1 MTRTFTD
8 KHGYKDLCKDLLNK
22 DISKLGLDMSLE
34 SLVENTKYVSTDD
47 LLNDIGNGSISITDL
62 VKNISLRDTKTEQI
76 TQNEFVDNIT
86 DSINV
91 LGVGDL
97 LTRLAKCCTP
107 IKGMK
112 IIGYITRNRGVT
124 VHDKKCTNILSEKE
138 VDRFIS
144 VSWGLNETLYS
155 VRIYVEAIDRVGL
168 LKDITS
174 LLSDERINITGS
186 MTENKDDNSYI
197 TLDIYVKSM
206 SQLNS
211 VFTKIENIKS
221 VLNVKR
227 LK

>member
-1 MTRTFTD
+1 LF
-8 KHGYKDLCKDLLNK
+8 
-22 DISKLGLDMSLE
+22 
-34 SLVENTKYVSTDD
+34 ENTKYSSTDD
-47 LLNDIGNGSISITDL
+47 LLNNIGNGSISITEL
-62 VKNISLRDTKTEQI
+62 VKNISLRDTTTEQL
-76 TQNEFVDNIT
+76 TENEFVNDIT

-107 IKGMK
+107 IKGTE

-124 VHDKKCTNILSEKE
+124 IHDKKCTNILSEQE
-138 VDRFIS
+138 IDRFIS

-174 LLSDERINITGS
+174 LLSDERINISGS
-186 MTENKDDNSYI
+186 MTENRDDNSYI
-197 TLDIYVKSM
+197 TLNIFVTSM

-221 VLNVKR
+221 VLNIKR